1 VVELTLT
8 GVLPFNRYEL
18 DLDYVQQLLEDA
30 WSPLTARVQSKITPA
45 EFEVDAD
52 AEASRPELER
62 TIVQQLIE
70 RDARYRPQ
78 AEAWMEGA
86 LALKQ
91 QVLEGTPPQ
100 AIVAHLRRLR
110 NDLALDEEA

>member
-1 VVELTLT
+1 MRARIRRERRKVQRDPAPVVELTLT

-18 DLDYVQQLLEDA
+18 DLDYVQGLLEEA

-70 RDARYRPQ
+70 RDARYRPRPRTGWR
-78 AEAWMEGA
+78 ARW
-86 LALKQ
+86 
-91 QVLEGTPPQ
+91 
-100 AIVAHLRRLR
+100 
-110 NDLALDEEA
+110 N